1 MLHDIQRA
9 VIIYNPL
16 SGGDRG
22 RRSEQLK
29 RAQGNLSAYRILAEL
44 LPTSSPGDAGRLACA
59 AARDGAQLIVVCGGD
74 GTVNETVN
82 GMARDEIAS
91 QVPLAVL
98 PAGTANVLAKELR
111 IPWDIPRAAAMIPR
125 RNSGAH
131 RARQNCSV
139 GVAEAD
145 RYFICVGGAG
155 ADAALVRALDIKVKH
170 RVGILAYWME
180 GFRQLWKYQFP
191 HFRVTPDNGRSSEVA
206 LAIIGRTKHYGGP
219 FQITTGANL
228 FGDEFEVALFR
239 SRRALS
245 YIAYM
250 PAAWT
255 GNLRKLK
262 NISFLTTR
270 SLICEPLDESEI
282 YAQVDGEQAPQ
293 LAVKFEIVPNALTIV
308 VPELVAAAA
317 SRPAMVTPERAT
329 AAMAASVETET
340 A

>member
-125 RNSGAH
+125 GTPVRIALGRIVPLASPKL
-131 RARQNCSV
+131 
-139 GVAEAD
+139 D
-145 RYFICVGGAG
+145 RYFVCVGGAG